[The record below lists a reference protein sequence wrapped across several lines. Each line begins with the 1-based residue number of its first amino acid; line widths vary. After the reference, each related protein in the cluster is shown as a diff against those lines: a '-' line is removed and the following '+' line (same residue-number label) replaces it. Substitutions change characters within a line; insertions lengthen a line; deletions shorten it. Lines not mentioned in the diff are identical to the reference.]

1 MAITAMSLRDRLP
14 GSLRQLSA
22 LQTRSDFRRPAI
34 CSDDPKENSRAFA
47 PSIALTPWRPEV
59 RHFILRRSA
68 ATLVRYRKRISYRV
82 LKIRVDVPVAESRFA
97 AGTRTAG
104 ATDTHAA
111 VRCAREFMRRPRA
124 APRLRSWASNRYL
137 EFSTSAA
144 EWVR

>member
-97 AGTRTAG
+97 AGTFARVTGVGGDSEHAIWWLIAFIVLCCDPLAIALTA
-104 ATDTHAA
+104 AA
-111 VRCAREFMRRPRA
+111 SARR
-124 APRLRSWASNRYL
+124 
-137 EFSTSAA
+137 
-144 EWVR
+144 